1 MNWHYVTISL
11 VIFVVLILIV
21 MYVPGIREFD
31 RGITTAI
38 QSILAQFP
46 MSYAVQVSDFGRA
59 NWMLWPQIAG
69 VSTLVSN
76 RKFLHAFLLVFF
88 TQTAFHL
95 NNFIK
100 NFVCRERPNGGHG
113 FSFPSTHVTTT
124 MCFYGIVMFL
134 ILHYVK
140 NEFWRY
146 FLAIVFGIFIF
157 LVSISRLWMNV
168 NFTLDVV
175 AGLFLGFLL
184 VNLYI
189 ILLKAFKG

>member
-1 MNWHYVTISL
+1 
-11 VIFVVLILIV
+11 
-21 MYVPGIREFD
+21 
-31 RGITTAI
+31 
-38 QSILAQFP
+38 
-46 MSYAVQVSDFGRA
+46 
-59 NWMLWPQIAG
+59 
-69 VSTLVSN
+69 
-76 RKFLHAFLLVFF
+76 
-88 TQTAFHL
+88 
-95 NNFIK
+95 
-100 NFVCRERPNGGHG
+100 
-113 FSFPSTHVTTT
+113 
-124 MCFYGIVMFL
+124 MFL